1 MRGVGARGEGRRLM
15 VRLAHHERGVGA
27 HHERRRGAGGALP
40 PLPLLPISPI
50 LTFPHQGG
58 RDLNS
63 PLSLWERARVRGVGA
78 RGEGRRL
85 MVRLAHHERGV
96 GAHHERR
103 RGAGGALPP
112 PTPPPD
118 LPHPNLP
125 PSRGKGLVQQPGL
138 AAYALVETV
147 ACRVTIGGA
156 KTDPPTQR
164 GSPPRPARSP
174 RIV

>member
-1 MRGVGARGEGRRLM
+1 MKVDGSWFDSLTMSGGWELTRSGGEAPEGRC
-15 VRLAHHERGVGA
+15 H
-27 HHERRRGAGGALP
+27 

-50 LTFPHQGG
+50 LTFPPQGG

-164 GSPPRPARSP
+164 GSPPRPARSL